1 VTEFERVG
9 LLDSWYGRLPGELS
23 LSRFLMC
30 VVRGWTLNWDVATE
44 VDGEVFEEGRDGM
57 GTGVCE
63 NVFEERILEYANWEP
78 AAGAGFFKEMDM
90 MVYWLEKSITGLP
103 ESN

>member
-1 VTEFERVG
+1 VTELERVG
-9 LLDSWYGRLPGELS
+9 LLESSCGRLPGELS

-30 VVRGWTLNWDVATE
+30 VVRGCTLNWDVATD
-44 VDGEVFEEGRDGM
+44 VDGEVFGEGSDGM

-63 NVFEERILEYANWEP
+63 NVFEERIFEYANWEP
-78 AAGAGFFKEMDM
+78 AAGAGFFKEKDM
-90 MVYWLEKSITGLP
+90 MVDWLEKSITGLP